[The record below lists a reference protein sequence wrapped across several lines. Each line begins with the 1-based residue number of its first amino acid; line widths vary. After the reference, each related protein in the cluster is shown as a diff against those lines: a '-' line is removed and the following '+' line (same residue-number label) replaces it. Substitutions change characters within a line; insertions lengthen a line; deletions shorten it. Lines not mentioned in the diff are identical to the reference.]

1 VVDKVTRYLDSDF
14 RYPYGQNLEKKMK
27 NADETLEIARRRIEE
42 LNLKHVVVASYTG
55 RTAFKAAEAFKGMNV
70 TLIAVVGW
78 GERMLLKEEDR
89 KELERLGVKIY
100 RGTHTFHGASNAIV
114 SRFGGITEV
123 GLIQEVLRFFSQGT
137 KVCVEIALMAADAG
151 LIPVDRE
158 IMAIAGTGQWCDT
171 AIVLKPSFANKIFDP
186 VEGLQ
191 IREIVVMP
199 RGKMVPEKTTT
210 S

>member
-1 VVDKVTRYLDSDF
+1 LVDKVIRYLDSDY
-14 RYPYGQNLEKKMK
+14 RYPGGQNLERKMK
-27 NADETLEIARRRIEE
+27 NAEETMEIACKRVEE
-42 LNLKHVVVASYTG
+42 LGLKHVVVASYTG
-55 RTAFKAAEAFKGMNV
+55 RTALKAAETFKGMGI

-78 GERMLLKEEDR
+78 GERMRLKEEAH

-100 RGTHTFHGASNAIV
+100 RGTHTFHGASSAITD
-114 SRFGGITEV
+114 RFGGITGV
-123 GLIQEVLRFFSQGT
+123 GLIQEVLRLFSEGT
-137 KVCVEIALMAADAG
+137 KVCVEVALMAADAG

-158 IMAIAGTGQWCDT
+158 IMTIGGTGQWCDT
-171 AIVLKPSFANKIFDP
+171 AIVLKPSFANRIFDP

-199 RGKMVPEKTTT
+199 RTKMVQEKAAT